1 MPHATPNRDG
11 DHPTPPAPARTSTS
25 PALPPP
31 PDAQAPNHTEAPQTS
46 TATTGA
52 GNPTSGTSTTR
63 SDSATSATR
72 SVGPTLGTLASRA
85 SHPASGTP
93 AARSVRPS
101 LGTLATRA
109 GNSTSRTPAT
119 EADSATSATSA
130 ARPVRPSLGTLAT
143 RAGDPASGTPATGAD
158 SATSATSAARSVGPT
173 LGALATR
180 SGSPTSGTP
189 ATRSVRPSLGALA
202 TRAGNPTSGTPAA
215 RSVRPSLGTLA
226 TRAGNPTSGTPATGS
241 DSATSATPAT
251 RPVRPSL
258 GTLATRAGNP
268 TSRTPAAGSDSA
280 TSAAPAARAGRRI
293 LGTLALT
300 LAFALATAT
309 GLCLPPPPAYAAT
322 TSPFPGT
329 PARAAAKD
337 PSATVGAQQDHQT
350 TQGLDQAHVALIG
363 VPGLEWSDLNP
374 SRNPNLWSLLS
385 QGASASLS
393 TRAVPPP
400 DRGITCPTAGW
411 LTVSAGQRA
420 GTAGK
425 GCLQP
430 PTPQLTGEAAKIPN
444 WPALTAYQSE
454 TGFDA
459 QLGTLGQL
467 VTDNGGKVAAIG
479 PGAALAG
486 ADKSGSIA
494 KYAPTLDAAGD
505 LTPYNLI
512 IMEAADLA
520 TAWTA
525 QPLDEYGVPTP
536 LPAAARQA
544 AATKADQQIGALIAK
559 LPPNTTILVA
569 GISDVSPIAHLH
581 VAIAKGPS
589 PSGRPY
595 DHGYLTATSTRQDA
609 LVTITDLTATAIQL
623 LGLPAPRQVV
633 GRPWQPNGPS
643 AATPAETVAEL
654 ADGDLASQVLR
665 EVRGPFFAVLVT
677 VQLLFYAFAALALRR
692 RRNTAPPT
700 PPGAKPPATNL
711 PPTEIPSTDPSSTDP
726 SSAEHPSTQPQPQPV
741 ERPSTERPSTER
753 PSTERPSTERPST
766 ERPSTERPSTER
778 PSTAQAGTSAL
789 VSSDG
794 DFANNSRLLKSVQI
808 VAVISGAIP
817 VSTFLAQL
825 VPWWTLPVPMLS
837 VIVTIVAIAG
847 LLTALAFAGPWRA
860 HVLGPLTV
868 VAAVTS
874 LALLIDVMS
883 GSRLQVNAVTG
894 YEPVTGGR
902 FYGFSNIAFAVYA
915 TGTILGLAGVAQW
928 LLSRGVSRVVVV
940 AACALYGG
948 LAVFADGWPSWGADF
963 GGVPAFVIG
972 LAVFLILLSGKRVS
986 LLRLLLVGLMGAVL
1000 VGALSVFDWLRPDS
1014 QRTHLGNFVQQ
1025 IIDGQAWTVV
1035 GRKFSAMIGVT
1046 VGNWSLTLLSLVALA
1061 FLFLILDRPSR
1072 WGASALGQAY
1082 RLAPTLRA
1090 GLFGA
1095 LTCAF
1100 VGFLMNDSGIAIPAM
1115 ALTVAVPL
1123 TLAACVRAL
1132 QLTTVPE
1139 D

>member
-1 MPHATPNRDG
+1 MPHATPDRDG
-11 DHPTPPAPARTSTS
+11 DHPTPPAPARTSATFAARS
-25 PALPPP
+25 VRPALGTLATRAGSP
-31 PDAQAPNHTEAPQTS
+31 TS
-46 TATTGA
+46 ATPAARAGRRILGILATRAVRPTLGTPATRA
-52 GNPTSGTSTTR
+52 GNPTSGAF
-63 SDSATSATR
+63 ATQ
-72 SVGPTLGTLASRA
+72 SVR
-85 SHPASGTP
+85 PALGTP
-93 AARSVRPS
+93 AARSVRPIV
-101 LGTLATRA
+101 GTLAT
-109 GNSTSRTPAT
+109 PADNPT
-119 EADSATSATSA
+119 Y
-130 ARPVRPSLGTLAT
+130 
-143 RAGDPASGTPATGAD
+143 GTPATGAI
-158 SATSATSAARSVGPT
+158 
-173 LGALATR
+173 
-180 SGSPTSGTP
+180 SPTP
-189 ATRSVRPSLGALA
+189 ATF
-202 TRAGNPTSGTPAA
+202 AA
-215 RSVRPSLGTLA
+215 RSVRPALGTLA
-226 TRAGNPTSGTPATGS
+226 TRAGNPTPATFAARS
-241 DSATSATPAT
+241 
-251 RPVRPSL
+251 VRPAL
-258 GTLATRAGNP
+258 GTLATRAGDP
-268 TSRTPAAGSDSA
+268 TP
-280 TSAAPAARAGRRI
+280 AAPAARAGRRI
-293 LGTLALT
+293 LGILALT
-300 LAFALATAT
+300 LTFGLATAT

-322 TSPFPGT
+322 TSPSRGT

-337 PSATVGAQQDHQT
+337 PSATVVAQQDHQT

-363 VPGLEWSDLNP
+363 VPGLEWSDLDP
-374 SRNPNLWSLLS
+374 SRTPNLWSLLS

-486 ADKSGSIA
+486 ADKSGNIA

-536 LPAAARQA
+536 LPAAVRQA

-559 LPPNTTILVA
+559 LPPNTTILVS

-711 PPTEIPSTDPSSTDP
+711 PPTEIPSTAP

-741 ERPSTERPSTER
+741 ERPSTERPSTE
-753 PSTERPSTERPST
+753 PS
-766 ERPSTERPSTER
+766 
-778 PSTAQAGTSAL
+778 STAQTGPPAL

-794 DFANNSRLLKSVQI
+794 DFANTSKLLKSVQI

-883 GSRLQVNAVTG
+883 GSKLQVNAVTG

-1132 QLTTVPE
+1132 QLTTVPG

>member
-1 MPHATPNRDG
+1 MH
-11 DHPTPPAPARTSTS
+11 
-25 PALPPP
+25 
-31 PDAQAPNHTEAPQTS
+31 
-46 TATTGA
+46 TGA
-52 GNPTSGTSTTR
+52 
-63 SDSATSATR
+63 
-72 SVGPTLGTLASRA
+72 L
-85 SHPASGTP
+85 TP
-93 AARSVRPS
+93 KHH
-101 LGTLATRA
+101 
-109 GNSTSRTPAT
+109 TPAT
-119 EADSATSATSA
+119 
-130 ARPVRPSLGTLAT
+130 
-143 RAGDPASGTPATGAD
+143 
-158 SATSATSAARSVGPT
+158 
-173 LGALATR
+173 
-180 SGSPTSGTP
+180 
-189 ATRSVRPSLGALA
+189 
-202 TRAGNPTSGTPAA
+202 
-215 RSVRPSLGTLA
+215 
-226 TRAGNPTSGTPATGS
+226 
-241 DSATSATPAT
+241 
-251 RPVRPSL
+251 
-258 GTLATRAGNP
+258 
-268 TSRTPAAGSDSA
+268 
-280 TSAAPAARAGRRI
+280 
-293 LGTLALT
+293 
-300 LAFALATAT
+300 
-309 GLCLPPPPAYAAT
+309 YAAT
-322 TSPFPGT
+322 TLTPAHASVSSVRQPTSKARAPKRARATQASRHTLRVRVLALALALTFSLATAAGLCLTPSAASAAATSPGT

-337 PSATVGAQQDHQT
+337 PSTTAARQHQQS

-374 SRNPNLWSLLS
+374 SRTPNLWSLLS

-411 LTVSAGQRA
+411 LTISAGQRA

-430 PTPQLTGEAAKIPN
+430 PVPQLPGEAAKIPN
-444 WPALTAYQSE
+444 WPALTTYQSE

-486 ADKSGSIA
+486 ADKSGNIA
-494 KYAPTLDAAGD
+494 KYAPTLEAAGD
-505 LTPYNLI
+505 LAPYNLI

-633 GRPWQPNGPS
+633 GRPWQPNGPT

-692 RRNTAPPT
+692 RRDTASPT
-700 PPGAKPPATNL
+700 PPATKPLSTEPPATNSPSTEPPATNL
-711 PPTEIPSTDPSSTDP
+711 PPTQPPSAEHLSTDPS
-726 SSAEHPSTQPQPQPV
+726 SSAEHPSSEPPLI
-741 ERPSTERPSTER
+741 ERPPSE
-753 PSTERPSTERPST
+753 PS
-766 ERPSTERPSTER
+766 
-778 PSTAQAGTSAL
+778 STAQEGTPAL
-789 VSSDG
+789 GAPGG
-794 DFANNSRLLKSVQI
+794 DFASTSKLLKSVQI

-847 LLTALAFAGPWRA
+847 LITALAFAGPWRA

-883 GSRLQVNAVTG
+883 GSKLQVNAVTG

-986 LLRLLLVGLMGAVL
+986 LLRLLLVGLVGAAL

-1061 FLFLILDRPSR
+1061 FLFLVLDRPSR

-1090 GLFGA
+1090 GLLGA

-1132 QLTTVPE
+1132 QLTTS

>member
-1 MPHATPNRDG
+1 M
-11 DHPTPPAPARTSTS
+11 
-25 PALPPP
+25 
-31 PDAQAPNHTEAPQTS
+31 
-46 TATTGA
+46 
-52 GNPTSGTSTTR
+52 
-63 SDSATSATR
+63 
-72 SVGPTLGTLASRA
+72 
-85 SHPASGTP
+85 
-93 AARSVRPS
+93 
-101 LGTLATRA
+101 
-109 GNSTSRTPAT
+109 
-119 EADSATSATSA
+119 
-130 ARPVRPSLGTLAT
+130 
-143 RAGDPASGTPATGAD
+143 
-158 SATSATSAARSVGPT
+158 
-173 LGALATR
+173 
-180 SGSPTSGTP
+180 
-189 ATRSVRPSLGALA
+189 
-202 TRAGNPTSGTPAA
+202 
-215 RSVRPSLGTLA
+215 
-226 TRAGNPTSGTPATGS
+226 
-241 DSATSATPAT
+241 
-251 RPVRPSL
+251 
-258 GTLATRAGNP
+258 
-268 TSRTPAAGSDSA
+268 
-280 TSAAPAARAGRRI
+280 
-293 LGTLALT
+293 
-300 LAFALATAT
+300 
-309 GLCLPPPPAYAAT
+309 
-322 TSPFPGT
+322 
-329 PARAAAKD
+329 
-337 PSATVGAQQDHQT
+337 
-350 TQGLDQAHVALIG
+350 LDQAHVALIG

-374 SRNPNLWSLLS
+374 SRTPHLWSLLG

-411 LTVSAGQRA
+411 LTISAGQRA

-430 PTPQLTGEAAKIPN
+430 PTPQLTGEAAKIPD
-444 WPALTAYQSE
+444 WPALSAYQSE

-486 ADKSGSIA
+486 ADKSGNIA

-512 IMEAADLA
+512 VMEAADLA

-559 LPPNTTILVA
+559 LSPNATTLVA

-589 PSGRPY
+589 PNGRPY

-633 GRPWQPNGPS
+633 GRPWQPNGPT

-692 RRNTAPPT
+692 RRDTTSPT
-700 PPGAKPPATNL
+700 PPGTRPPSTEALSTNLPPTEPSPSASSITDPSATEPPSAKSPSAAEHPSTSPSATNL
-711 PPTEIPSTDPSSTDP
+711 PPTGP
-726 SSAEHPSTQPQPQPV
+726 SSAEHPSS
-741 ERPSTERPSTER
+741 EPSP
-753 PSTERPSTERPST
+753 
-766 ERPSTERPSTER
+766 
-778 PSTAQAGTSAL
+778 TAQEGTSAPGAPG
-789 VSSDG
+789 G
-794 DFANNSRLLKSVQI
+794 DFASSSKLLKSVQI

-847 LLTALAFAGPWRA
+847 LITALAFAGPWRA

-874 LALLIDVMS
+874 LALLIDVMT
-883 GSRLQVNAVTG
+883 GSKLQVNAVTG

-940 AACALYGG
+940 TACALYGG

-986 LLRLLLVGLMGAVL
+986 LLRLLLVGLVGAAF

-1132 QLTTVPE
+1132 QLTTVPME
-1139 D
+1139 

>member
-1 MPHATPNRDG
+1 M
-11 DHPTPPAPARTSTS
+11 
-25 PALPPP
+25 
-31 PDAQAPNHTEAPQTS
+31 
-46 TATTGA
+46 
-52 GNPTSGTSTTR
+52 
-63 SDSATSATR
+63 
-72 SVGPTLGTLASRA
+72 
-85 SHPASGTP
+85 
-93 AARSVRPS
+93 
-101 LGTLATRA
+101 
-109 GNSTSRTPAT
+109 
-119 EADSATSATSA
+119 
-130 ARPVRPSLGTLAT
+130 
-143 RAGDPASGTPATGAD
+143 
-158 SATSATSAARSVGPT
+158 
-173 LGALATR
+173 
-180 SGSPTSGTP
+180 
-189 ATRSVRPSLGALA
+189 
-202 TRAGNPTSGTPAA
+202 
-215 RSVRPSLGTLA
+215 
-226 TRAGNPTSGTPATGS
+226 
-241 DSATSATPAT
+241 
-251 RPVRPSL
+251 
-258 GTLATRAGNP
+258 
-268 TSRTPAAGSDSA
+268 
-280 TSAAPAARAGRRI
+280 
-293 LGTLALT
+293 
-300 LAFALATAT
+300 
-309 GLCLPPPPAYAAT
+309 
-322 TSPFPGT
+322 
-329 PARAAAKD
+329 
-337 PSATVGAQQDHQT
+337 
-350 TQGLDQAHVALIG
+350 ALIG

-374 SRNPNLWSLLS
+374 SRTPNLWALIS

-400 DRGITCPTAGW
+400 DRGITCPAAGW
-411 LTVSAGQRA
+411 LTISAGQRA

-430 PTPQLTGEAAKIPN
+430 PAPQLTGEAAKIPD
-444 WPALTAYQSE
+444 WPTLTAYQSE

-486 ADKSGSIA
+486 ADKSGNIA
-494 KYAPTLDAAGD
+494 KYTPTLDAAGD

-536 LPAAARQA
+536 LPVAARQA
-544 AATKADQQIGALIAK
+544 AVAKADQQIGALIAK
-559 LPPNTTILVA
+559 LPSNTTTLVA
-569 GISDVSPIAHLH
+569 GVSDVSPTAHLH

-589 PSGRPY
+589 PDGRPY

-609 LVTITDLTATAIQL
+609 LVTITDLTATAVQL

-633 GRPWQPNGPS
+633 GRSWQPNGPTTT
-643 AATPAETVAEL
+643 TPAETVAEL

-692 RRNTAPPT
+692 RRDTASPT
-700 PPGAKPPATNL
+700 PPGTQPSSTDFPPTEPATTNL
-711 PPTEIPSTDPSSTDP
+711 PPTDPSATQLPSAEPSPSDP
-726 SSAEHPSTQPQPQPV
+726 SPTHHPSAGPSPSDPSPTGHPSARLSPGDPSITEPASAKPSPSGTSATEDPSAEHPSSEPRPIQSSPITQ
-741 ERPSTERPSTER
+741 EG
-753 PSTERPSTERPST
+753 
-766 ERPSTERPSTER
+766 
-778 PSTAQAGTSAL
+778 ASAL
-789 VSSDG
+789 GTPGG
-794 DFANNSRLLKSVQI
+794 DFASTSKLLRSVQI

-825 VPWWTLPVPMLS
+825 VSWWTLPVPMLS

-847 LLTALAFAGPWRA
+847 LITALAFAGPWRA

-874 LALLIDVMS
+874 LALLIDVMT
-883 GSRLQVNAVTG
+883 GSKLQVNAVTG

-928 LLSRGVSRVVVV
+928 LLGRGVSRVVVV
-940 AACALYGG
+940 AVCALYGG

-986 LLRLLLVGLMGAVL
+986 LLRLLLVGLVGAAL
-1000 VGALSVFDWLRPDS
+1000 VGALSVFDWLRPDT

-1061 FLFLILDRPSR
+1061 FLFLVLDRPSR

-1132 QLTTVPE
+1132 QLTTVPT